1 MTLVAFNGWF
11 TYLSFCFFFLK
22 LMDHSKM
29 AAWIARRRTP
39 KIQKQYEKIGGGS
52 PIKMWTEK
60 QGEGMVKLL
69 DEMCPETGKPFFH
82 STSWYNIIV
91 SIIINSKRSFHHGL
105 SDRSVT
111 SPFNWPIRSI
121 TINWHGATHLDSEDD
136 YPVCVM

>member
-1 MTLVAFNGWF
+1 
-11 TYLSFCFFFLK
+11 
-22 LMDHSKM
+22 M

-82 STSWYNIIV
+82 STS
-91 SIIINSKRSFHHGL
+91 
-105 SDRSVT
+105 
-111 SPFNWPIRSI
+111 
-121 TINWHGATHLDSEDD
+121 
-136 YPVCVM
+136 

>member
-1 MTLVAFNGWF
+1 
-11 TYLSFCFFFLK
+11 
-22 LMDHSKM
+22 MDHSKM

-39 KIQKQYEKIGGGS
+39 KIQIQYEKIGGGS

-91 SIIINSKRSFHHGL
+91 PIIINSERSFHHGL
-105 SDRSVT
+105 TDRSIT
-111 SPFNWPIRSI
+111 SPFN
-121 TINWHGATHLDSEDD
+121 
-136 YPVCVM
+136 